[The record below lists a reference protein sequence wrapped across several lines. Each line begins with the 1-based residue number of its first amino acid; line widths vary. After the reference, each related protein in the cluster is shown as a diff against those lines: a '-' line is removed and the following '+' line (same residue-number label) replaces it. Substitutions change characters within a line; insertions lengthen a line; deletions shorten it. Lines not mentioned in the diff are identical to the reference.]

1 MKNRFHGICIT
12 TLISMLA
19 VTAQAQDA
27 IVGKLGATEVKMSD
41 LKKILETQSP
51 ETKTALLA
59 SLPELERLVRSE
71 LIRTN
76 LLIEA
81 KSKGFDK
88 RPEVLQQIERAKDQ
102 ALLEA
107 YANSIARPPS
117 EFPSDSDIKA
127 YYDANPTSFVV
138 PMQYRVAQIYL
149 AIPEGADKAK
159 IDGISVK
166 AQDLSNQ
173 AQKATTNFSEL
184 AREHSA
190 HKESAQKGGEMGW
203 LPESQLIPEIKSV
216 LAQLTLGKTSAP
228 IKTNQGFHVMKL
240 LEKKESA
247 VRPLTEVKSAIASA
261 LRYRKAQENERKYL
275 DDLVT
280 KSPVAV
286 NQIELTKAQ
295 SSLR

>member
-1 MKNRFHGICIT
+1 MNKFCRCWIAVSV
-12 TLISMLA
+12 LIFSTGA
-19 VTAQAQDA
+19 WAQDA
-27 IVGKLGATEVKMSD
+27 VVGKLGATEVKMSD
-41 LKKILETQSP
+41 LKKILEGQTP

-88 RPEVLQQIERAKDQ
+88 KPEVLQQIERAKDQ

-107 YANSIARPPS
+107 YANSIARPPA
-117 EFPSDSDIKA
+117 EYPSDGEAKA
-127 YYDANPTSFVV
+127 YYDSNTSSFVV
-138 PMQYRVAQIYL
+138 PTQYRVAQIYL
-149 AIPEGADKAK
+149 AIPEGADKSK
-159 IDGISVK
+159 IDSIAK
-166 AQDLSNQ
+166 QAQDLSAQ
-173 AQKATTNFSEL
+173 AQKATTDFASL
-184 AREHSA
+184 AREYSS

-203 LPESQLIPEIKSV
+203 LPESQLIPEIKTV
-216 LAQLTLGKTSAP
+216 LTQLTLGKTSGP
-228 IKTNQGFHVMKL
+228 IRTSQGFHMMKL

-247 VRPLTEVKSAIASA
+247 VKSFSDVKSSIVSA

-275 DDLVT
+275 DDVAT
-280 KSPVAV
+280 KSPIAV

>member
-1 MKNRFHGICIT
+1 MNKFCRCWI
-12 TLISMLA
+12 A
-19 VTAQAQDA
+19 VSLLLLSTGASAQDA
-27 IVGKLGATEVKMSD
+27 VVGKLGATEVKMSD
-41 LKKILETQSP
+41 LKKILEGQTP

-88 RPEVLQQIERAKDQ
+88 KPEVLQQIERAKDQ

-107 YANSIARPPS
+107 YANSIARPPA
-117 EFPSDSDIKA
+117 EYPSDGEVKT
-127 YYDANPTSFVV
+127 YYDSNTSSFVV
-138 PMQYRVAQIYL
+138 PTQYRVAQIYL
-149 AIPEGADKAK
+149 AIPEGADKIK
-159 IDGISVK
+159 IDSIAK
-166 AQDLSNQ
+166 QAQDLSTQ
-173 AQKATTNFSEL
+173 AQKATTDFAAL
-184 AREHSA
+184 ARENSA

-203 LPESQLIPEIKSV
+203 LPESQLIPEIKTV
-216 LAQLTLGKTSAP
+216 LSQLTLGKTSGP
-228 IKTNQGFHVMKL
+228 IKTSQGFHLMKL

-247 VRPLTEVKSAIASA
+247 VRPLSDVKSSIVSA

-275 DDLVT
+275 EDVAT
-280 KSPVAV
+280 KSPIAV